1 MAIIERHNLGIAAE
15 FAVASELCRRNIYAQ
30 LTLGTRKRTDLL
42 VETKTGMLRIEVKAK
57 QGPIWPNCKGIPS
70 RQNRLLILVDFA
82 SKQENQRPD
91 FYILT
96 SEDWLNLVNEKCE
109 ERIAKGEVVLDDE
122 NVPVWVNQ
130 INKYGE
136 RYSGMGISARQVFA
150 QKESWDK
157 VRDMASVV
165 Q

>member
-57 QGPIWPNCKGIPS
+57 QGPSWPNCKGIPS

-96 SEDWLNLVNEKCE
+96 SEDWLNLLNEECE

-122 NVPVWVNQ
+122 NVPLWVNQ
-130 INKYGE
+130 VNKYGQP
-136 RYSGMGISARQVFA
+136 YSGLGISVRQVVA
-150 QKESWDK
+150 QKERWDK
-157 VRDMASVV
+157 IRDMTSVV

>member
-42 VETKTGMLRIEVKAK
+42 VETKTGMLRIEIKAK
-57 QGPIWPNCKGIPS
+57 QGPSWPNCKGIPS
-70 RQNRLLILVDFA
+70 RQNRLLVLVDFA

-96 SEDWLNLVNEKCE
+96 SEDWLNLVNKECE
-109 ERIAKGEVVLDDE
+109 EKIAKGEVTLDDE
-122 NVPVWVNQ
+122 NVPVWVN
-130 INKYGE
+130 NVKYGQPY
-136 RYSGMGISARQVFA
+136 RGMGISVRQVVA
-150 QKESWDK
+150 QKERWDK
-157 VRDMASVV
+157 IHDMTSIV